1 MIMTYT
7 FYHYPRCSTC
17 VKAKKWL
24 NEQGIEYQAINL
36 AEQPPNAQQLKAIH
50 QNSGKAIKA
59 LFNTSGQSYRGGQF
73 KDRLPNMSSDEQFKA
88 LAADGMLIKRP
99 ILVGGTPNLI
109 GFKVAEW
116 EQLFN
121 R

>member
-1 MIMTYT
+1 MQYT

-24 NEQGIEYQAINL
+24 SSQGVDF
-36 AEQPPNAQQLKAIH
+36 KAIDLSEAPPSKQELKSIH
-50 QNSGKAIKA
+50 ESSGKAMKA
-59 LFNTSGQSYRGGQF
+59 LFNTSGQSYRNGGF
-73 KDRLPNMSSDEQFKA
+73 KDKLSTMTADEQLEA

-99 ILVGGTPNLI
+99 ILVLENQSLI

-116 EQLFN
+116 EEAKL
-121 R
+121 

>member
-1 MIMTYT
+1 MSYT

-24 NEQGIEYQAINL
+24 TEQNIEYTAVNL
-36 AEQPPNAQQLKAIH
+36 AEDPPSKEKLKEIH
-50 QNSGKAIKA
+50 ELSEKAMKA
-59 LFNTSGQSYRGGQF
+59 LFNTSGQSYRNGGF
-73 KDRLPNMSSDEQFKA
+73 KDRLPNMSSEEQFSA

-99 ILVGGTPNLI
+99 ILLMPKKSLI

-116 EQLFN
+116 EPLLSK
-121 R
+121 